1 MRVHHTPADPTPAK
15 PHRASVYLLQRLDR
29 QRFKIGWASDP
40 MKRVLQLPEFNRREL
55 DLGRSSLLWLPSES
69 RAQQVEHS
77 LHKSL
82 WPYQADVGHRGDG
95 HTEWFESAAHS
106 LAVRLLRQMPFQAGA
121 NQRSWLVPLVDAFNQ
136 ADRQADS
143 VADQALGGCAPI
155 DTWWAIEDLWTRLAS
170 FMPMRVDNERDVFR
184 VVLPRFR
191 GTGDAL
197 GLRMAVL
204 DLDTYRW
211 ATPDGAG
218 SFVRFIDYDA
228 NDLVLQMPSIRQ
240 IERWPDSDDLVWQVK
255 GFLLRL
261 KRMAQASA
269 VQARQAR
276 QT

>member
-1 MRVHHTPADPTPAK
+1 MSVHTPADHTTVDHIPSK
-15 PHRASVYLLQRLDR
+15 PHRASVYLLQRMDR
-29 QRFKIGWASDP
+29 QRFKIGWAIDP
-40 MKRVLQLPEFNRREL
+40 MRRVLKLPEFNRREL

-95 HTEWFESAAHS
+95 HTEWFESSAHA
-106 LAVRLLRQMPFQAGA
+106 LAVRLLRQMPAQAGA
-121 NQRSWLVPLVDAFNQ
+121 NQRSWLVPLAEAFNEPDSQ
-136 ADRQADS
+136 GHSEADE
-143 VADQALGGCAPI
+143 ALGGSAPL
-155 DTWWAIEDLWTRLAS
+155 DTWWAIEDLWIRVAS
-170 FMPMRVDNERDVFR
+170 CMAMRVHNERDAFR
-184 VVLPRFR
+184 VVLPQFK
-191 GTGDAL
+191 GTGDAV

-218 SFVRFIDYDA
+218 SFVKFVDYDGD
-228 NDLVLQMPSIRQ
+228 DLVLQMPSIRQ

-261 KRMAQASA
+261 KRKCRAASA
-269 VQARQAR
+269 
-276 QT
+276 

>member
-82 WPYQADVGHRGDG
+82 RPYQSDVGHRGDG

-106 LAVRLLRQMPFQAGA
+106 LAVRLLRQMPAHAGA
-121 NQRSWLVPLVDAFNQ
+121 DQRNWLVSLVDA
-136 ADRQADS
+136 DS
-143 VADQALGGCAPI
+143 ESDEAPNRSSPI
-155 DTWWAIEDLWTRLAS
+155 GTWWAIEDLWTRWAS